1 MLLFMICQTSVYT
14 DVGKKRCRC
23 LSEGSADPIWS
34 GIPSED
40 SQIKYCPWLPGP
52 HLVPTAPDGRKIKI
66 EPTLHKTESGVELT
80 VILQNF

>member
-1 MLLFMICQTSVYT
+1 MICQTSVYT
-14 DVGKKRCRC
+14 DVGKKWRRC

-40 SQIKYCPWLPGP
+40 SRIKYHPRLPGSR
-52 HLVPTAPDGRKIKI
+52 LIPTALDGRKIKI

-80 VILQNF
+80 VILQDF